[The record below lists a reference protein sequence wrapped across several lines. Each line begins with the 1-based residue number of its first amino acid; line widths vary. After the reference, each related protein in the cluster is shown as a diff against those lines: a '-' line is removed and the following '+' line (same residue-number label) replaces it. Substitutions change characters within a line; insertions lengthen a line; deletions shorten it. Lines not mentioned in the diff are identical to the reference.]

1 MSRTHKNHSSSA
13 GVSIDVVVATVFIIL
28 KLVGVINW
36 SWWWVLSPLWIGL
49 GIAVLFGLIIIVG
62 LILNNR

>member
-1 MSRTHKNHSSSA
+1 MNRTYKNHTSNA
-13 GVSIDVVVATVFIIL
+13 GVSIDIVVATVFIIL

>member
-1 MSRTHKNHSSSA
+1 MNRTHKNNSSSA

-49 GIAVLFGLIIIVG
+49 GIAVLFGLIIIIG
-62 LILNNR
+62 LVLNNR